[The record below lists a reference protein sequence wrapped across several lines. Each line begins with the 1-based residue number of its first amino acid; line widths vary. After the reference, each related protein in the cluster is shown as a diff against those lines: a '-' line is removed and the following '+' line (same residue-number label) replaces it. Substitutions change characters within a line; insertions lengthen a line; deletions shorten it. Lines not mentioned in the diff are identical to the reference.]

1 MSNKTRQ
8 TLKLQHS
15 TGSTHDPVWGDL
27 RNTVAHQLALI
38 RTYRQGMGEIAASP
52 TTAGFVTD
60 TNECVRLIELLNRD
74 TSSFEQRLLSLSQR
88 IAAKGDMARKVQPVE
103 IQDFA
108 MLQGE
113 IMEIANEMS
122 LVCHPTFESINN
134 IWAEAQRKQ
143 RDALQSALS

>member
-8 TLKLQHS
+8 TLKLQHRV
-15 TGSTHDPVWGDL
+15 GSTHDPVWGDL

-38 RTYRQGMGEIAASP
+38 KTYRQGMGEISASP
-52 TTAGFVTD
+52 TTASFVAD
-60 TNECVRLIELLNRD
+60 SNECVRLIELLHRD
-74 TSSFEQRLLSLSQR
+74 TSSFEQRLHGLSQR
-88 IAAKGDMARKVQPVE
+88 IATKGDMNRQVQPAE

-134 IWAEAQRKQ
+134 IWAAAQRKQ
-143 RDALQSALS
+143 HEALAGALS